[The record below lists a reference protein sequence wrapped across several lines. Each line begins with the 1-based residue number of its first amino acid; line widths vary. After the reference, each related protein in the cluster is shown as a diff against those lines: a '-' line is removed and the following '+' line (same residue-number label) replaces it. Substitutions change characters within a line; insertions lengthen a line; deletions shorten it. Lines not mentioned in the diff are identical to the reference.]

1 MIIGIVA
8 ISKDYAIGRNGKLPW
23 HYSSD
28 LKFFKRTTVGNAVVM
43 GATTWRE
50 IGKPLPHRLNI
61 VLSRSHEVGDL
72 AGAVTLS
79 SKPEVTAVA
88 NYLRCDTFIAGGAKT
103 FEVFAEDIE
112 KWYVTDIPEVI
123 PDADTFMPKTFL
135 DGFELAETHELEDG
149 LNVRTFLR
157 K

>member
-1 MIIGIVA
+1 MIIGIIA
-8 ISKDYAIGRNGKLPW
+8 ISKNYAIGKGGKLPW

-61 VLSRSHEVGDL
+61 VFSRSRQIDDL

-79 SKPEVTAVA
+79 SKPEVAAIA

-103 FEVFAEDIE
+103 FEVFSEDIE
-112 KWYVTDIPEVI
+112 KWYVTEIPEVI
-123 PDADTFMPKTFL
+123 PDADTFIPKTFL
-135 DGFELAETHELEDG
+135 DGFKLNETIELEDG
-149 LNVRTFLR
+149 LKVKTFLR
-157 K
+157 M